1 MSSQKIIETAHPQ
14 AGLISQIF
22 KDKYIFEF
30 LDLPEPYS
38 ESDVQKGL
46 LLRLKQFILE
56 LGRDFLFVGE
66 EYRLQV
72 GMHDYYVDLLFFHRE
87 LQCLTLFELKIDEF
101 KPEYLG
107 KLNFYLE
114 ALDRDLKKPKENPS
128 IGILLCKTKDKEVV
142 EYALSRNMSPAM
154 VAEYETK
161 LIDKGLLQRLLHEWA
176 EHINNNG

>member
-56 LGRDFLFVGE
+56 LGRDFL
-66 EYRLQV
+66 L
-72 GMHDYYVDLLFFHRE
+72 
-87 LQCLTLFELKIDEF
+87 
-101 KPEYLG
+101 
-107 KLNFYLE
+107 
-114 ALDRDLKKPKENPS
+114 
-128 IGILLCKTKDKEVV
+128 
-142 EYALSRNMSPAM
+142 
-154 VAEYETK
+154 
-161 LIDKGLLQRLLHEWA
+161 
-176 EHINNNG
+176 